1 LSVGVSD
8 EGTSIV
14 NPVSTI
20 NFKGTCVNVADAG
33 SGQADV
39 TVGQKWVIAS
49 HSGAF
54 EEIASRSSEF
64 YYGDMT
70 CGWDSCNTDVN
81 TQVIRD
87 RNTNFN
93 VEYVNIGIPSPYN
106 IETGDRIEVC
116 GIAYCPNTSQSNDFR
131 TEISLFSCSATS
143 GSITV
148 TPTNLSDVGSSNF
161 DSTSNT
167 TCFSNSY
174 VFTND
179 YSKCDTLFL
188 LGFQLL
194 NLASSQIVKY
204 SYTFKLTRGCAS

>member
-20 NFKGTCVNVADAG
+20 NFKGTCVNVVDAG

-54 EEIASRSSEF
+54 EEIAFRGSEF

-87 RNTNFN
+87 RNTLFN
-93 VEYVNIGIPSPYN
+93 VEYVNIGIPSPYD
-106 IETGDRIEVC
+106 IEAGDKIEVC
-116 GIAYCPNTSQSNDFR
+116 GIAYCPNTDFSTEFR

-148 TPTNLSDVGSSNF
+148 TPTNLSDVGSSSF

-167 TCFSNSY
+167 TCFSNGY

-194 NLASSQIVKY
+194 NLNSSQIVKY
-204 SYTFKLTRGCAS
+204 SYTFKLTRGCD